1 MSEPTIYEVAKEAG
15 VSAATVSRAIN
26 GRDRISETTRQK
38 VFDACAKLGFS
49 ASKTASMLRTGK
61 TNRIALTVGNSLAG
75 WFSSQLAEG
84 VYSVLASQGYDL
96 LSYRLANADQRRDF
110 FSSMPVKRNADAVI
124 ISSFDISETE
134 RRTLEQ
140 RYASHRCQHHRAYG
154 TARYDFHRRRR
165 NYSNATNRSSARRTG
180 TSQYRLYLQ
189 AARQ

>member
-96 LSYRLANADQRRDF
+96 LSYRLANAGQRRDF

-134 RRTLEQ
+134 RRTD
-140 RYASHRCQHHRAYG
+140 RKSVV
-154 TARYDFHRRRR
+154 
-165 NYSNATNRSSARRTG
+165 
-180 TSQYRLYLQ
+180 
-189 AARQ
+189 

>member
-38 VFDACAKLGFS
+38 VLMHVLKLGFQHRKQPH
-49 ASKTASMLRTGK
+49 AANGK

-96 LSYRLANADQRRDF
+96 LSYRLANAGQRRDF

-140 RYASHRCQHHRAYG
+140 LGMPVIGVQHHRAL
-154 TARYDFHRRRR
+154 R
-165 NYSNATNRSSARRTG
+165 NSEI
-180 TSQYRLYLQ
+180 
-189 AARQ
+189 

>member
-110 FSSMPVKRNADAVI
+110 FP
-124 ISSFDISETE
+124 
-134 RRTLEQ
+134 Q
-140 RYASHRCQHHRAYG
+140 CQ
-154 TARYDFHRRRR
+154 
-165 NYSNATNRSSARRTG
+165 
-180 TSQYRLYLQ
+180 
-189 AARQ
+189 

>member
-75 WFSSQLAEG
+75 WFTTS
-84 VYSVLASQGYDL
+84 
-96 LSYRLANADQRRDF
+96 
-110 FSSMPVKRNADAVI
+110 
-124 ISSFDISETE
+124 
-134 RRTLEQ
+134 
-140 RYASHRCQHHRAYG
+140 
-154 TARYDFHRRRR
+154 RRRIFR
-165 NYSNATNRSSARRTG
+165 ARIPRI
-180 TSQYRLYLQ
+180 
-189 AARQ
+189 